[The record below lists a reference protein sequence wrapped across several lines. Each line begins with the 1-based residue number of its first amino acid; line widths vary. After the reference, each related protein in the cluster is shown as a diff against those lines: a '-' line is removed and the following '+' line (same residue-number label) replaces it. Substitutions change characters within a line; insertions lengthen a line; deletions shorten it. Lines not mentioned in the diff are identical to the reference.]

1 MPQSLLTTHFGI
13 KADSLDQKVKCI
25 QNLLFAAVDRLQ
37 AGSSS
42 WSDAIRAV
50 VLSPAPPP
58 LEQHLCNPEYDKAVK
73 LESVP
78 PQPKVHLHAAVPAT
92 SVCLEATP
100 AMTDDHNQSD
110 VTPAG
115 GIDSSLL
122 AADVIAMAAAD
133 VVATTAADKSTA
145 GDVVATTVDA
155 TATADEGGD
164 DDDAVA
170 ADAPATN
177 VDHTATA
184 AAADADAATAH
195 ASQVVLGSGKV
206 GTDEETPPCH
216 IVPQAKGSPVYTA
229 PLDGSGVQKPQRGTI
244 EQTDMSTGARSSQA
258 QPQQMKPSAAQLPA
272 TLLPAS
278 RGPAR
283 QPHYSLTPALVHSSA
298 TGPQMSAAAPSSVT
312 IDAAS
317 SSLLLPASQP
327 MQLALSS
334 ARVAPPVPAQHSSP
348 AAERLPQQLPCKA
361 ASSLQTEQIPRP
373 EPAGA
378 QELQAQ
384 LLHGAKPICKQP
396 RPADAAQRGSTGLL
410 ASHTHRKHDSVPPGH
425 QSTTAAPQV
434 TACQD
439 LRPLQAVSTCSQRS
453 APHQF
458 TSKQQPGSKTSLNMQ
473 QSASS
478 FQTAQLQQQ
487 RPPQLLGPA
496 SQKLH
501 SLLLQLERTGHLHTT
516 MHSLQALNPVSSS
529 NHCPSFPDVL
539 LRDPGLLSK
548 VQSTLQECAQE
559 GRQGLNQAQSQA
571 RHPFDALIAS

>member
-1 MPQSLLTTHFGI
+1 M
-13 KADSLDQKVKCI
+13 LDQKAKCI

-42 WSDAIRAV
+42 CSDAIRAV
-50 VLSPAPPP
+50 VLSPSLPP
-58 LEQHLCNPEYDKAVK
+58 LEQHLCKPEYDKAVK
-73 LESVP
+73 LDSVP
-78 PQPKVHLHAAVPAT
+78 PQPKVHLHAAVPLT
-92 SVCLEATP
+92 SVCLKATP
-100 AMTDDHNQSD
+100 AMTDDHSQSD

-115 GIDSSLL
+115 GIDSSLS
-122 AADVIAMAAAD
+122 AADVVAAAAVD
-133 VVATTAADKSTA
+133 VVATTAAENATA
-145 GDVVATTVDA
+145 GDVVATAVDA
-155 TATADEGGD
+155 TATADEGSDGDDDHD

-184 AAADADAATAH
+184 AAADAAAATAR
-195 ASQVVLGSGKV
+195 ASPVALGSGKV
-206 GTDEETPPCH
+206 GTDEENPPCH

-229 PLDGSGVQKPQRGTI
+229 PLDGRGVRKPQRGTTEEI
-244 EQTDMSTGARSSQA
+244 QMSIGARSSQA
-258 QPQQMKPSAAQLPA
+258 QPQQMKLLASQLPA

-278 RGPAR
+278 QGPAL
-283 QPHYSLTPALVHSSA
+283 QLPYSLTPALVHSSA
-298 TGPQMSAAAPSSVT
+298 TGSQMSAAAPSSVI

-317 SSLLLPASQP
+317 SSLLLHASQLT
-327 MQLALSS
+327 QLALSS
-334 ARVAPPVPAQHSSP
+334 ARVAPPFPVQHSSS
-348 AAERLPQQLPCKA
+348 AVERLPQQLPCIA
-361 ASSLQTEQIPRP
+361 ASSLQIPRP
-373 EPAGA
+373 EPAGP
-378 QELQAQ
+378 QEMQAQ
-384 LLHGAKPICKQP
+384 LLHGAQPIAKQP
-396 RPADAAQRGSTGLL
+396 RPADAAQPGSTGLL
-410 ASHTHRKHDSVPPGH
+410 ASHTYCEHDSVLPGH

-458 TSKQQPGSKTSLNMQ
+458 TSKQQPGSETSLNMQ

-487 RPPQLLGPA
+487 LPPHLLGPA

-516 MHSLQALNPVSSS
+516 MQSSQALSPVSSS

-548 VQSTLQECAQE
+548 VQSTLQTCAQE
-559 GRQGLNQAQSQA
+559 GCQGLNQAQSQA
-571 RHPFDALIAS
+571 RHPFDALHAS